1 MSRIDPVI
9 HEQIQQLHRDGASQH
24 ALAKQFGLARET
36 IRRLLKR
43 PVNWYGLDKE
53 TAAKC
58 RSVGVSLKVAAYIIE
73 TYQDTSIA
81 DQAAHLNSTIN
92 SVRRIQYLLNKA
104 GVITGRLS
112 KAARERRK
120 CRDAM
125 LAERIARLAA
135 DGATAPS
142 IAKQL
147 KQPLGRITHI
157 IRKLGG
163 MQALRGDVYN
173 LDEVANLFQ
182 VTWATARNWV
192 KQGWLTAKRNPRPC
206 SVFAVRRFDLIAFIA
221 VRAAWPS
228 YAPQLIRDEELRSRA
243 LQVQQSAGGRWYS
256 RREIAIRA
264 GVHLETV
271 RHWREK
277 GYLQDMEATT
287 YGHATYYWLPDG
299 HPLFAVSAVSISE
312 AARTLHLS
320 RPTLYKYIREFGM
333 PVEANNKLDLGKVKT
348 WLQDFTPPK
357 TGRPATQSQGAR
369 L

>member
-1 MSRIDPVI
+1 MSTRINPAI
-9 HEQIQQLHRDGASQH
+9 HEQIIALHRDGASQY
-24 ALAKQFGLARET
+24 ALAEQFGLARET
-36 IRRLLKR
+36 IRRLIKR
-43 PVNWYGLDKE
+43 PVNWHGLDRE

-58 RSVGVSLKVAAYIIE
+58 RSVGVSLKVASYIIATYE
-73 TYQDTSIA
+73 TVSIA
-81 DQAAHLNSTIN
+81 EQAQRLNSTIN

-120 CRDAM
+120 GRDAM

-163 MQALRGDVYN
+163 MQALRADVYS
-173 LDEVANLFQ
+173 LEQVATMFC
-182 VTWATARNWV
+182 VTWATAHNWV
-192 KQGWLTAKRNPRPC
+192 KQGWLTAKRNTGAGC
-206 SVFAVRRFDLIAFIA
+206 VFAVNRFDLIAFIG
-221 VRAAWPS
+221 VRPAWPS
-228 YAPQLIRDEELRSRA
+228 YAPQLIRDDELRERA

-256 RREIAIRA
+256 RREISIRA

-287 YGHATYYWLPDG
+287 YGHATYYWLPDE

-333 PVEANNKLDLGKVKT
+333 PIEADGKIDLTKAKAWLKSFERPKL
-348 WLQDFTPPK
+348 
-357 TGRPATQSQGAR
+357 GRPVSQGAR
-369 L
+369 

>member
-24 ALAKQFGLARET
+24 ALAKQFGLCRAT
-36 IRRLLKR
+36 IRRLIKR
-43 PVNWYGLDKE
+43 EVNWYGLDRE

-120 CRDAM
+120 GRDAM

-157 IRKLGG
+157 IHTLGG
-163 MQALRGDVYN
+163 MQALRGDVFN

-192 KQGWLTAKRNPRPC
+192 KQGWLTAKRNTGAGC
-206 SVFAVRRFDLIAFIA
+206 VFAVRRFDLIAFIA
-221 VRAAWPS
+221 VRPAWPS
-228 YAPQLIRDEELRSRA
+228 YAPQLIRDEELRERA
-243 LQVQQSAGGRWYS
+243 LQVQKAAGGRWYS

-277 GYLQDMEATT
+277 GYLQDMETTT

-333 PVEANNKLDLGKVKT
+333 PIEADGKIDLTKAKAWLKSFERPKL
-348 WLQDFTPPK
+348 
-357 TGRPATQSQGAR
+357 GRPVSQGAR
-369 L
+369 